1 MSQNSKKLT
10 DSNAQVGPD
19 EIELVADYLDI
30 LRRTA
35 PLDPTI
41 SIETA
46 AELEHYLALAEA
58 ALRRAGA
65 EINADAVLDRTGT
78 LQ

>member
-1 MSQNSKKLT
+1 MKQNST
-10 DSNAQVGPD
+10 TQVPSAPHVGPD

-41 SIETA
+41 SVETA

-65 EINADAVLDRTGT
+65 EISLDAVLDRTGT

>member
-1 MSQNSKKLT
+1 MNQDSKRNINSK
-10 DSNAQVGPD
+10 AQVGHD

-30 LRRTA
+30 LRRTT

>member
-1 MSQNSKKLT
+1 MNNNSNRST
-10 DSNAQVGPD
+10 DSAAQVGPD

-65 EINADAVLDRTGT
+65 EINADTLLDRTGT

>member
-1 MSQNSKKLT
+1 MNQNSNRRT
-10 DSNAQVGPD
+10 DSAAHVGPD

-65 EINADAVLDRTGT
+65 EINADALMDRTGT

>member
-1 MSQNSKKLT
+1 MKHTSGKSI
-10 DSNAQVGPD
+10 DSAHKVGPH

-65 EINADAVLDRTGT
+65 EISTDGLLDRTGT

>member
-1 MSQNSKKLT
+1 MNQNSNRSI
-10 DSNAQVGPD
+10 DSAAHVGPD

-41 SIETA
+41 SVETT

-65 EINADAVLDRTGT
+65 EISADALSGRTGT